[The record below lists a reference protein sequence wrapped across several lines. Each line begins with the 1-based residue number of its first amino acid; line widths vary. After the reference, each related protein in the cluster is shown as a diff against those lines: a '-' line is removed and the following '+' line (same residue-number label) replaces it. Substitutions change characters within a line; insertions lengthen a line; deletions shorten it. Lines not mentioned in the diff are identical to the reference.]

1 MIEKVL
7 KPETLQLYNTRYE
20 ESYNANGNEL
30 YAVWS
35 KLKQLSLSDQPEEK
49 EDPLALLPAKQKKV
63 APVFEEVLT
72 YLEPQQGKSSK
83 QGKGTSGMPKHL
95 SSDQVIA

>member
-20 ESYNANGNEL
+20 ESYDVDGDEL

-35 KLKQLSLSDQPEEK
+35 KLKQLSLSDKPEEK
-49 EDPLALLPAKQKKV
+49 EEENPLALLPVKQKKV
-63 APVFEEVLT
+63 A
-72 YLEPQQGKSSK
+72 
-83 QGKGTSGMPKHL
+83 
-95 SSDQVIA
+95 